1 MNQYIHGI
9 ACLDIYPKHNTESFV
24 PDHLSIPSRLRNLP
38 EQHISPQLPI
48 LISHRIMQRMCPNI
62 PPEPIQPNLQAC
74 RSRSRHL
81 KHPIRNPQP
90 RIRRNNLNTRNPL
103 RNFSTLARS
112 QCTSVRP
119 IGTVEGREL
128 LGSAV
133 G

>member
-1 MNQYIHGI
+1 MG
-9 ACLDIYPKHNTESFV
+9 
-24 PDHLSIPSRLRNLP
+24 
-38 EQHISPQLPI
+38 
-48 LISHRIMQRMCPNI
+48 PNI
-62 PPEPIQPNLQAC
+62 PPEPIQPNLQPR

-103 RNFSTLARS
+103 RNLSTLAGSKR
-112 QCTSVRP
+112 TPVRAVGS
-119 IGTVEGREL
+119 IERGEL